1 MSPVTPDSRF
11 GYTPAGPGPS
21 VTGVKGFL
29 APGRHTVLRSRGWSM
44 SRISKVIW
52 ALLMAGVAA
61 IATADTVYK
70 WVDSSGQV
78 HFTDLPPAQGDAKI
92 LGVYQQESG
101 EVEDEGSDN
110 GNYSEEGG
118 NDSSNTAQSQA
129 AARTPETPP
138 SDEAIKAAEQDALKA
153 KVEQCKEA
161 QDRYQKY
168 ITSQRLYR
176 QLPDGKREYLTDK
189 ELTEARARAKQTVT
203 DYCS

>member
-1 MSPVTPDSRF
+1 
-11 GYTPAGPGPS
+11 
-21 VTGVKGFL
+21 
-29 APGRHTVLRSRGWSM
+29 M

-92 LGVYQQESG
+92 LGVYQEASG
-101 EVEDEGSDN
+101 EVEDEGSDS
-110 GNYSEEGG
+110 GNYPDEGG
-118 NDSSNTAQSQA
+118 SDNSNNTEQSQA

-176 QLPDGKREYLTDK
+176 ELPGGKREYLTDK

>member
-1 MSPVTPDSRF
+1 
-11 GYTPAGPGPS
+11 
-21 VTGVKGFL
+21 
-29 APGRHTVLRSRGWSM
+29 M
-44 SRISKVIW
+44 SRISKVFW

-61 IATADTVYK
+61 IATAETVYK

-78 HFTDLPPAQGDAKI
+78 HFTDLPPDRADAKV

-101 EVEDEGSDN
+101 EVEDEASDN
-110 GNYSEEGG
+110 GNYSDDAG
-118 NDSSNTAQSQA
+118 NDNSDTAQAQA

-161 QDRYQKY
+161 QDRYQRY

-176 QLPDGKREYLTDK
+176 ELPGGKREYLTDK

>member
-1 MSPVTPDSRF
+1 
-11 GYTPAGPGPS
+11 
-21 VTGVKGFL
+21 
-29 APGRHTVLRSRGWSM
+29 M

-61 IATADTVYK
+61 IATAETVYK
-70 WVDSSGQV
+70 WVDASGQV
-78 HFTDLPPAQGDAKI
+78 HFTDLPPSQGDAKV

-101 EVEDEGSDN
+101 EVEDEGTDN
-110 GNYSEEGG
+110 GNYSDETG
-118 NDSSNTAQSQA
+118 NDNSNAEQSQA
-129 AARTPETPP
+129 AARTPDTPP
-138 SDEAIKAAEQDALKA
+138 SDEAIKAAERDALKA

-176 QLPDGKREYLTDK
+176 ELPGGKREYLTDK